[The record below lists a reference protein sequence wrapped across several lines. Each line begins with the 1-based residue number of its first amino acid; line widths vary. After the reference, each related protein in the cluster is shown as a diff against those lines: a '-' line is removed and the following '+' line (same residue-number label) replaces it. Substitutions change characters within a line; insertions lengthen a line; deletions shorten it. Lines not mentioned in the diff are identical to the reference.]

1 MRNMR
6 RRMRRDSAP
15 ATASSTIR
23 DRLALTLMIVSAGG
37 AGVAALTSIGD
48 VAAAGPATQQVE
60 AWHLWG
66 FVMFAGVF
74 ALLAVGPR
82 RYPGL
87 WELAIADKAALT
99 VTEALLMGR
108 HAANAPSSAI
118 IDGVLTIVLLAS
130 YLLSRGYA
138 GWRMRPP
145 GG

>member
-60 AWHLWG
+60 AWRLWG

-99 VTEALLMGR
+99 VTEALLVGR

>member
-60 AWHLWG
+60 AWRLWG

>member
-1 MRNMR
+1 
-6 RRMRRDSAP
+6 MRRDSAP

-60 AWHLWG
+60 AWRLWG

-99 VTEALLMGR
+99 VTEALLVGR
-108 HAANAPSSAI
+108 HAANAPSSAL